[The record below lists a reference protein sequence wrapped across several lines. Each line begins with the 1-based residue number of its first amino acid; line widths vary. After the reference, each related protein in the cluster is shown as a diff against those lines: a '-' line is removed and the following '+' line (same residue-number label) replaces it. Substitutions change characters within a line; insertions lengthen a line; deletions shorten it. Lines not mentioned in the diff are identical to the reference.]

1 MKYVKPLSEGQSRL
15 LEALTSEDYEVV
27 AVFGPTGTGKSL
39 ITVLYGLESL
49 EDGRYRRFI
58 ISRPV
63 VDVVTGKELSSAEL
77 GAKYVEL
84 ASSYLEDLLSGFV
97 EWSKVKALMDEG
109 RLTFA
114 DPHYMRGRTFDD
126 SLIFIDDAQ
135 SIPPESAIEVMT
147 RLGRNSKLVVA
158 GDPVFQ
164 RGMERNGAIVLREVL
179 LGEERARVVDLGLK
193 DIARPGARRGVR
205 LLIEMRMRDRLL
217 NSNEAAI
224 AEAVRSRAPDADL
237 ITVVDL
243 TADKKSYNI
252 TSEHTPDALLVAKE
266 GHLGRIIG
274 RGGERI
280 NEVEKEVGLKL
291 RGVEFTLDLREIV
304 RAIHPVSWISKH
316 VVDADF
322 AGPQVAVKVSKDN
335 FGAFLGQRGAYV
347 RFLDS
352 AFRRLMG
359 VGVRAEPYEE
369 EKPKEKRKAK
379 KK

>member
-1 MKYVKPLSEGQSRL
+1 LKYIKPLSEGQARVA
-15 LEALTSEDYEVV
+15 EALASDDYEVV
-27 AVFGPTGTGKSL
+27 AIFGPTGTGKSL
-39 ITVLYGLESL
+39 LTVLYGLEAL
-49 EDGRYRRFI
+49 EGGKYRRFI

-63 VDVVTGKELSSAEL
+63 VDVVTGRELSSADL
-77 GAKYVEL
+77 GAKYMEL
-84 ASSYLEDLLSGFV
+84 ASSYLEDLISGFV
-97 EWSKVKALMDEG
+97 EWGKVRGLMEEG
-109 RLTFA
+109 RITFA

-135 SIPPESAIEVMT
+135 SMPPESAIEVMT

-164 RGMERNGAIVLREVL
+164 RGMERNGATVLREVL
-179 LGEERARVVDLGLK
+179 LGEERAKVVDLGLK

-205 LLIEMRMRDRLL
+205 LLIEMRMRDRQL
-217 NSNEAAI
+217 NSNEQAI

-237 ITVVDL
+237 ITVLDL
-243 TADKKSYNI
+243 TGDKKAFNI

-266 GHLGRIIG
+266 GHLGRVIG

-280 NEVEKEVGLKL
+280 NEVEREVGLKL
-291 RGVEFTLDLREIV
+291 RGVEFTLDLREVV

-316 VVDADF
+316 IVDADF
-322 AGPQVAVKVSKDN
+322 AGPQVLVKVDEDN
-335 FGAFLGQRGAYV
+335 FGAFLGQKGAYV

-359 VGVRAEPYEE
+359 VGVKAEPYEE
-369 EKPKEKRKAK
+369 EKPRRARRR
-379 KK
+379 

>member
-1 MKYVKPLSEGQSRL
+1 MKYIKPLSEGQARVA
-15 LEALTSEDYEVV
+15 EALASDDYEVV
-27 AVFGPTGTGKSL
+27 AIFGPTGTGKSL
-39 ITVLYGLESL
+39 LTVLYGLEAL
-49 EDGRYRRFI
+49 EGGKYRRFI

-63 VDVVTGKELSSAEL
+63 VDVVTGRELSSADL
-77 GAKYVEL
+77 GAKYMEL
-84 ASSYLEDLLSGFV
+84 ASSYLEDLISGFV
-97 EWSKVKALMDEG
+97 EWGKVRGLMEEG
-109 RLTFA
+109 RITFA

-135 SIPPESAIEVMT
+135 SMPPESAIEVMT

-164 RGMERNGAIVLREVL
+164 RGMERNGATVLREVL
-179 LGEERARVVDLGLK
+179 LGEERAKVVDLGLK

-205 LLIEMRMRDRLL
+205 LLIEMRMRDRQL
-217 NSNEAAI
+217 NSNEQAI

-237 ITVVDL
+237 ITVLDL
-243 TADKKSYNI
+243 TGDKKAFNI

-266 GHLGRIIG
+266 GHLGRVIG

-280 NEVEKEVGLKL
+280 NEVEREVGLKL
-291 RGVEFTLDLREIV
+291 RGVEFTLDLREVV

-316 VVDADF
+316 IVDADF
-322 AGPQVAVKVSKDN
+322 AGPQVLVKVDEDN
-335 FGAFLGQRGAYV
+335 FGAFLGQKGAYV

-359 VGVRAEPYEE
+359 VGVKAEPYEE
-369 EKPKEKRKAK
+369 EKPRRARRR
-379 KK
+379 